1 MGAVMEYYVFNTEQ
15 EAIEAE
21 AYISAVGN
29 YPRTGNNAKT
39 GTPEPDKQKAE
50 RWAIPKQRQDGKWIF
65 QRIPEAIR
73 AQYPQ
78 AVKDAFNAT
87 YPHVVEEL
95 TAEWFSGEL
104 NQ

>member
-1 MGAVMEYYVFNTEQ
+1 MEYYVFNTEQ

-29 YPRTGNNAKT
+29 YPRTGQNAKT
-39 GTPEPDKQKAE
+39 GTPEPGKQKAE

-73 AQYPQ
+73 NQYPES
-78 AVKDAFNAT
+78 VRNNFINN
-87 YPHVVEEL
+87 YPHAVEEYS
-95 TAEWFSGEL
+95 EDWF
-104 NQ
+104 NNTVV